1 MEEKSLCLMLAASL
15 HTAIDLDAVISQDD
29 LIDDGVIKDSH
40 ITIVYDK
47 ESKMSKDNILSDV
60 EESLGD
66 RFPALNE
73 LLKDSYKFKV
83 NDVMYLEVFYTDDK
97 DVIVLRLKD
106 NNQLFQA
113 LSDVH
118 YHMLNKY
125 SITTDYPEY
134 KPHLT
139 LAYVAKGEADKYLTN
154 PILMKVL
161 DTAKVGFEDFV
172 FSKKI
177 EDGKYEKWNITTH
190 HALTRYF
197 RETRVD

>member
-29 LIDDGVIKDSH
+29 LIDDGIIRDSH
-40 ITIVYDK
+40 ITIVYDEDIK
-47 ESKMSKDNILSDV
+47 LSKDNILSDV

-66 RFPALNE
+66 RFPALNDV
-73 LLKDSYKFKV
+73 LKDSYKFKV
-83 NDVMYLEVFYTDDK
+83 TDVMDLEIFETDDK

-113 LSDVH
+113 LSDIH
-118 YHMLNKY
+118 YHIIDKY
-125 SITTDYPEY
+125 SINTKWPEY

-139 LAYVAKGEADKYLTN
+139 LAYVVKGEAHKYLTH
-154 PILMKVL
+154 PILLKVL
-161 DTAKVGFEDFV
+161 NTAKVGFEDFV
-172 FSKKI
+172 FSKEI
-177 EDGKYEKWNITTH
+177 GDKYEKWNITTH